1 MSKGFSR
8 WDNDGWKFCW
18 WVICLVGCVNSGSYR
33 VECDGEKAGFKAEIA
48 TSGEDMLNFTNKNT
62 YSLIL
67 LDLNL
72 GDKDGLSLL
81 KRLRFK
87 GDNTPV
93 IIESGRSDEEDTI
106 EGLNLGAQDYVTK
119 PFNAVLLGGKIKA
132 LIRRTSA
139 SSSQT
144 GRVKVGPFTL
154 DRSTMRLF
162 KNNEELFLSAKE
174 MILMQLFMTHPNNI
188 FSKNELYE
196 AVWGVDVVNDMS
208 LIVYINHL
216 RNKIED
222 NPKKPIYLKT
232 SWGLGYVFAENIN
245 L

>member
-1 MSKGFSR
+1 MDETVLIVDDDPAIAKLLSR
-8 WDNDGWKFCW
+8 VVKTN
-18 WVICLVGCVNSGSYR
+18 
-33 VECDGEKAGFKAEIA
+33 GFKSEIA
-48 TSGEDMLNFTNKNT
+48 SSGEEMLNLTNKNT

-72 GDKDGLSLL
+72 GDRDGLTLL
-81 KRLRFK
+81 KRLRFN
-87 GDNTPV
+87 GNNTPV

-106 EGLNLGAQDYVTK
+106 EGLNLGAQDFVTK

-139 SSSQT
+139 NTSQT

-154 DRSTMRLF
+154 DRSTMRMF

-174 MILMQLFMTHPNNI
+174 MILMQLFMTHPKNI

-196 AVWGVDVVNDMS
+196 AVWGDEVVNDMS

-222 NPKKPIYLKT
+222 NPKKPVYLKT
-232 SWGLGYVFAENIN
+232 SWGLGYVFGENIN
-245 L
+245 F

>member
-1 MSKGFSR
+1 MDETVLIVDDDPAIAKLLSR
-8 WDNDGWKFCW
+8 VVKTN
-18 WVICLVGCVNSGSYR
+18 
-33 VECDGEKAGFKAEIA
+33 GFKSEIVY
-48 TSGEDMLNFTNKNT
+48 SGEEMLNLTNKNT

-72 GDKDGLSLL
+72 GDSDGLSLL
-81 KRLRFK
+81 RRLRFN
-87 GDNTPV
+87 GNNTPV

-106 EGLNLGAQDYVTK
+106 EGLNLGAQDFVTK

-132 LIRRTSA
+132 LIRRTS
-139 SSSQT
+139 SSISQT

-154 DRSTMRLF
+154 DRSNMRMF

-174 MILMQLFMTHPNNI
+174 MILMQLFMTHPKNI

-196 AVWGVDVVNDMS
+196 AVWGDEVVNDMS

-222 NPKKPIYLKT
+222 NPKKPVYLKT
-232 SWGLGYVFAENIN
+232 SWGLGYVFGENIN
-245 L
+245 F